1 MLDRGPMTLLLTIA
15 LTVITPD
22 TNGPTG
28 LQLAAALHAAP
39 QVAGTLSF
47 RTDTIRSVRCRAL
60 DEDPTEYRCRFKA
73 WDPQRRWKK
82 HSVIVALGKEEWV
95 LLSLD

>member
-1 MLDRGPMTLLLTIA
+1 MTLLLTIA

-39 QVAGTLSF
+39 QVAGPLSF
-47 RTDTIRSVRCRAL
+47 RTDTIRSVRCRAFN
-60 DEDPTEYRCRFKA
+60 EEPTEYRCRFKA
-73 WDPQRRWKK
+73 WDARKRWKQ
-82 HSVIVALGKEEWV
+82 HSAVVALGKEEWV